1 MMGEGGWLYI
11 EGGGKRMVGEMINT
25 MREQVNIHIMR

>member
-25 MREQVNIHIMR
+25 REQVNIHIMR